1 MLFSTDPLKFL
12 LEPKNRTAFVGESVW
27 FHCAATGSP
36 KPRITWLKHD
46 QGGRPLNEEK
56 YKAHANGSLNIR
68 NAQLSD
74 TGRYFCIAATHVD
87 LRQKT
92 VHLVVKGK
100 LTLILSSLLDQFA
113 WVGGGEATRHLGNPA
128 NRPLFSR
135 LLYTS
140 RPPARPPPPLHSLL
154 QLITVTTGYNATNFK
169 LCCKHVCDFSRRAP
183 DSTFTRQRIRNV
195 KA

>member
-1 MLFSTDPLKFL
+1 MLSNSKMHYILVKIWLTSVNMLFSTDPLKFL

-113 WVGGGEATRHLGNPA
+113 WVGGGKATRHLGNPA

-140 RPPARPPPPLHSLL
+140 RPPARPPPPLASPTNYGNYGL
-154 QLITVTTGYNATNFK
+154 QCNKF
-169 LCCKHVCDFSRRAP
+169 
-183 DSTFTRQRIRNV
+183 
-195 KA
+195 